1 MQETKGL
8 YTVKEGKHATNG
20 FRIPHSVDVLMFLGV
35 IFMIAG
41 VLRRAMASG
50 DPGALWFVKVAV
62 GVMMVSIGVLGL
74 MLLVNGVGLW
84 GLLGLIPLGL
94 FGFFWF
100 TGVSGQTLLHQLGQ
114 GIMHGV
120 IQVLKVGFYGFV
132 GVGGLGLLA
141 RLLEKVGVWGFIL
154 TISLTTCVSIWII
167 P

>member
-1 MQETKGL
+1 MQETKVL
-8 YTVKEGKHATNG
+8 YTAKEGNHATNG
-20 FRIPHSVDVLMFLGV
+20 FRIPRLVDVLMFLGV

-41 VLRRAMASG
+41 VLGRAIASG

-62 GVMMVSIGVLGL
+62 GVMLISIGVLGL

-84 GLLGLIPLGL
+84 GLLGLVPLGL
-94 FGFFWF
+94 FGFLWL

-114 GIMHGV
+114 GMMHG
-120 IQVLKVGFYGFV
+120 ITQVLKVGFYGFV

-141 RLLEKVGVWGFIL
+141 RLLEKVGVWGFIF
-154 TISLTTCVSIWII
+154 TISLATCVSIWII